1 METKCSLLFYLI
13 FVILLAPVN
22 AQHLPPINTFSPKQY
37 NAGNQNWSIS
47 QSGEKYIYVANNKG
61 LLEYNGASW
70 QLYPSPN
77 ETILRSVN
85 VVGDRIYTGCFMEFG
100 YWQKN
105 DQGDLDYTSLS
116 KDLNIPL
123 IDDEQFWNILDFEN
137 WVLFQSLNRIYIYN
151 TVNNSFSFVES
162 ETKLTRAFLVDDFIY
177 FQKLFDGIYKI
188 ENGKDVLVID
198 DPIVKENNIINI
210 HKVNDSMLLVTQNK
224 GIYVLEN
231 NALYKWRFKDLNIL
245 DSASIYSSL
254 QLKDNSFIIG
264 TVSHGVFHLSTQGEI
279 INQIDQEK
287 GLSNNT
293 VLSLF
298 EDQDKNIWLGL
309 DNGINC
315 ININSSFGIYKDVIG
330 ELGTVY
336 ASAVYNDDIYLGT
349 NQGLFYQK
357 LNSNASFKSIVEIK
371 GQVWSLNT
379 HNGKLFCGHD
389 NGTYIIDS
397 NGVNEISI
405 IQGTWNIIPVPDND
419 NLLLQG
425 NYLGLHVLEKKGN
438 SWVYRNKIEGFNISS
453 KHFEFLNP
461 GEIFVNHEYKG
472 VFRVQV
478 DENLTKA
485 IKVIKESSVEK
496 GSHSSLVK
504 QGNDIYYGHKKG
516 VFKFNRES
524 NRFEKDSI
532 LKDLINESEFIS
544 GTLVVDEVN
553 NKIWSFSKNHI
564 TYVSSGKLSTKP
576 EINQIQLPD
585 FLRESKTGYENITY
599 LRDNQ
604 YLLGSSN
611 GYLVI
616 DLNKSNDARFDIHL
630 TSILKNEINKPPVK
644 LSLVEKG
651 ELKNKE
657 NNVRLNFSIPEFN
670 LYSDFEYQFKLDGL
684 YDEWSEWTT
693 HSTALFENLP
703 FGEYTF
709 YVRAKYGETLSSNMA
724 SYSFTINRPFMLSN
738 LMIAFYV
745 LLFTIFSILI
755 HNFYKRYYRKQ
766 RESLLLKSQKEL
778 ALKELENEQ
787 QLMQFK
793 NEQLKQDIKSKN
805 RELAIST
812 MSLIKKN
819 EFLGRVKNELK
830 KIDPENKF
838 NPVIKLINNNINNND
853 DWKFFQE
860 AFNNADKDFLKK
872 VKEKHPNLTPND
884 LRLCAYLRLNLSSKE
899 IAPLLN
905 ISSRSV
911 EVKRYRLRKKME
923 LPHESSLTNYILEI

>member
-1 METKCSLLFYLI
+1 MVLLEYSICIGKILCEKKPNIVVYCIIFLYINFTMETKCSLLFYLI

-224 GIYVLEN
+224 GIYALEN

-245 DSASIYSSL
+245 AAASIYSSL

-357 LNSNASFKSIVEIK
+357 LNSNASFKS
-371 GQVWSLNT
+371 GYS
-379 HNGKLFCGHD
+379 
-389 NGTYIIDS
+389 S
-397 NGVNEISI
+397 ASI
-405 IQGTWNIIPVPDND
+405 G
-419 NLLLQG
+419 
-425 NYLGLHVLEKKGN
+425 
-438 SWVYRNKIEGFNISS
+438 
-453 KHFEFLNP
+453 
-461 GEIFVNHEYKG
+461 
-472 VFRVQV
+472 
-478 DENLTKA
+478 
-485 IKVIKESSVEK
+485 
-496 GSHSSLVK
+496 
-504 QGNDIYYGHKKG
+504 
-516 VFKFNRES
+516 
-524 NRFEKDSI
+524 
-532 LKDLINESEFIS
+532 
-544 GTLVVDEVN
+544 
-553 NKIWSFSKNHI
+553 
-564 TYVSSGKLSTKP
+564 
-576 EINQIQLPD
+576 
-585 FLRESKTGYENITY
+585 
-599 LRDNQ
+599 
-604 YLLGSSN
+604 
-611 GYLVI
+611 
-616 DLNKSNDARFDIHL
+616 
-630 TSILKNEINKPPVK
+630 NKPQNTIGFA
-644 LSLVEKG
+644 SL
-651 ELKNKE
+651 
-657 NNVRLNFSIPEFN
+657 
-670 LYSDFEYQFKLDGL
+670 
-684 YDEWSEWTT
+684 
-693 HSTALFENLP
+693 
-703 FGEYTF
+703 
-709 YVRAKYGETLSSNMA
+709 
-724 SYSFTINRPFMLSN
+724 
-738 LMIAFYV
+738 
-745 LLFTIFSILI
+745 
-755 HNFYKRYYRKQ
+755 
-766 RESLLLKSQKEL
+766 
-778 ALKELENEQ
+778 
-787 QLMQFK
+787 
-793 NEQLKQDIKSKN
+793 
-805 RELAIST
+805 
-812 MSLIKKN
+812 
-819 EFLGRVKNELK
+819 
-830 KIDPENKF
+830 
-838 NPVIKLINNNINNND
+838 
-853 DWKFFQE
+853 
-860 AFNNADKDFLKK
+860 
-872 VKEKHPNLTPND
+872 
-884 LRLCAYLRLNLSSKE
+884 
-899 IAPLLN
+899 
-905 ISSRSV
+905 
-911 EVKRYRLRKKME
+911 
-923 LPHESSLTNYILEI
+923 